1 MSVPPSTPVCFEG
14 MPIIPSDPPLV
25 APLNYASH
33 KEATGFE
40 YFNFIFAPI
49 LNSHYRIY
57 DGRINSGRKATVRLP
72 FTEIFQ
78 HALKYKTKKVY
89 MALAVFKD
97 MKDCAPAT
105 GDEKRGQRHID
116 VEFDPLRAIDF
127 DRRKK
132 APPATCEHVGL
143 LSNLLHHVAIIK
155 SNGVQIFMG
164 SADDW
169 EVEAPMLALIGRYL
183 EKQLSPLYYDP
194 LMHLNKHGVAGQH
207 RNHCFR
213 APVGACDDGGVR
225 CWIPASGKLS
235 TVREVFELLG
245 LALPEVDPLP
255 EGETKDR
262 EGALLPSPASVTRS
276 NTERAG
282 SLAEH
287 YEEFDQIR
295 IALTDL
301 IRQGMSRKDAEAEVC
316 AMPWKHHTRKGLEK
330 SLPTSFLKGAD
341 GKWLS
346 KEAWASVCADLKE
359 LMLTIGPSSLKR
371 QHVQKTRTV
380 RAIRAWSFE
389 FLYYFYFTCD
399 DAIAAFFKW
408 DNFQEIREL
417 SISAIGL
424 EAVKIDL
431 RECWSKFNK
440 NPDKYV
446 RHPFA
451 DLKKVSDATVALIR
465 IKAKALGKFQ
475 MADMLSRVKLGET
488 AIKRAL
494 KKMRDN
500 GELES
505 SGKNK
510 GRTYTVVVEKEELLS
525 KILSV

>member
-1 MSVPPSTPVCFEG
+1 MSVPPSIPVCFEG

-40 YFNFIFAPI
+40 YFNFIFTPI

-72 FTEIFQ
+72 FTDLFQ
-78 HALKYKTKKVY
+78 HALKYKNKKVY
-89 MALAVFKD
+89 MSLAVFKD
-97 MKDCAPAT
+97 LEKCAPAI
-105 GDEKRGQRHID
+105 GKEKRGQRHID
-116 VEFDPLRAIDF
+116 VEYDPLRAIDF
-127 DRRKK
+127 DRRKN
-132 APPATCEHVGL
+132 ALPATCQHVGL
-143 LSNLLHHVAIIK
+143 LANLLHHVAIIK
-155 SNGVQIFMG
+155 SNGVQIFMR

-169 EVEAPMLALIGRYL
+169 EVEAPMLAQIGRHL
-183 EKQLSPLYYDP
+183 EKILAPLYYDP
-194 LMHLNKHGVAGQH
+194 LMHLNKWGKPGNH

-213 APVGACDDGGVR
+213 APVGACSDGDVR
-225 CWIPASGKLS
+225 CWIPSSKKLS
-235 TVREVFELLG
+235 CVREVFELLG
-245 LALPEVDPLP
+245 LSLPEVVAEP
-255 EGETKDR
+255 EGETENR
-262 EGALLPSPASVTRS
+262 EGALLPIPASVTRS
-276 NTERAG
+276 NADRNG
-282 SLAEH
+282 SLAAN

-295 IALTDL
+295 ITLTDL
-301 IRQGMSRKDAEAEVC
+301 IKQGMPRKDAEAEVC
-316 AMPWKHHTRKGLEK
+316 SMNWQHHTRAGLAK
-330 SLPTSFLKGAD
+330 SLPTCFLKGAD

-359 LMLTIGPSSLKR
+359 LMLGIGPSSLKR

-399 DAIAAFFKW
+399 DAITAFFKW

-424 EAVKIDL
+424 EAVKEDL
-431 RECWSKFNK
+431 RECWNKFNK

-451 DLKKVSDATVALIR
+451 DLKKVSDATVALVR
-465 IKAKALGKFQ
+465 IKAKALGKFK
-475 MADMLSRVKLGET
+475 MADMLGCIKLGET

-494 KKMRDN
+494 KRLCDN
-500 GELES
+500 GELKS

-510 GRTYTVVVEKEELLS
+510 GRTYEVVVEKEEL
-525 KILSV
+525 VVQD